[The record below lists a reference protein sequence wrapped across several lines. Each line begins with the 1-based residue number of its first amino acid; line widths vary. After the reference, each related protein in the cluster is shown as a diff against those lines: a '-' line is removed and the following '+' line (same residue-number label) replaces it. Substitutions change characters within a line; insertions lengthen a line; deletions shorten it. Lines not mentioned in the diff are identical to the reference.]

1 MKVCVDVGNTT
12 VKIGLFEDDV
22 LLRTISFMTETK
34 KTEDQFIEIILTHL
48 RLYGIEYDNVTHV
61 VYSSVVPSI
70 NIALRRAI
78 YKIFK
83 CDLLTLGP
91 GIKTGVSLKV
101 DNPNE
106 VGNDLIADVVG
117 AKNKYGYP
125 LLIADL
131 GTASK
136 ILLVDKDG
144 SFSGCALMP
153 GIYISAECL
162 TNKGELLPAV
172 SLEAPKKVVARN
184 TIDAMNVGIVYGHL
198 DMVLGIMRRF
208 EKELGY
214 ECKKILTGGG
224 SIHFKNIS
232 DDFIYDKNV
241 TLEGLLH
248 ILNKNIGN

>member
-1 MKVCVDVGNTT
+1 MKVCIDVGNTT
-12 VKIGLFEDDV
+12 VKIGIFKNDV

-34 KTEDQFIEIILTHL
+34 KTEDQFIQIILAHL
-48 RLYGIEYDNVTHV
+48 ALYEMDYDGVKHV
-61 VYSSVVPSI
+61 IYSSVVPSI
-70 NIALRRAI
+70 NMALKRAI

-83 CDLLTLGP
+83 CEIFTLSP
-91 GIKTGVSLKV
+91 GIKTGLSLKV
-101 DNPNE
+101 DNPSE

-117 AKNKYGYP
+117 AKKKYGYP

-144 SFSGCALMP
+144 CFSGCALMP

-172 SLEAPKKVVARN
+172 GLEAPKHIVARN
-184 TIDAMNVGIVYGHL
+184 TIDAMNVGLVYGHL
-198 DMVLGIMRRF
+198 DMILGLMKRF

-224 SIHFKNIS
+224 SIHFKNITNE
-232 DDFIYDKNV
+232 FIFDKNI

-248 ILNKNIGN
+248 ILNKNIGK